1 MSFEDQLDFATKQDV
16 RLKYYMKELSD
27 SRSNAK
33 DTTLQ
38 IGDKVLVKQPETD
51 KLSTP
56 FKPVS
61 YEIVEKKGSM
71 LTDHVITRNSSF
83 MKKIPEYCGETSLEA
98 QSIVSEPAITPE
110 TLSHKTDTLNI
121 APEAERGSIEISV
134 RRSSRNK
141 SAPVRLKDY
150 VSRYVKSEWQRLT

>member
-1 MSFEDQLDFATKQDV
+1 MSLEDQRDFATKRDADM
-16 RLKYYMKELSD
+16 KCYMKELSD
-27 SRSNAK
+27 SRCNTK

-38 IGDKVLVKQPETD
+38 IGDKVLVKQPKTD
-51 KLSTP
+51 KLSIP
-56 FKPVS
+56 YKPVP

-71 LTDHVITRNSSF
+71 ITAASDDHVITRNSSF

-98 QSIVSEPAITPE
+98 QPEVSEPAITPD

-121 APEAERGSIEISV
+121 APEAESGSIEISV

-150 VSRYVKSEWQRLT
+150 VARLC